1 MIENIEYIK
10 LGLTIVTALG
20 SVLGFYHKF
29 IMKKID
35 EKVDQKLYDKE
46 VNHITTNSKN
56 NFTNLNDKI
65 VTLAEDVKIIKTH
78 ILSVLNNK

>member
-1 MIENIEYIK
+1 MEDIK
-10 LGLTIVTALG
+10 LIVSILG
-20 SVLGFYHKF
+20 AIAGGFLGYHKYMMF
-29 IMKKID
+29 QID
-35 EKVDQKLYDKE
+35 KKVDQKLYDKE
-46 VNHITTNSKN
+46 VDHITTNSKN

>member
-1 MIENIEYIK
+1 MEDIK
-10 LGLTIVTALG
+10 IIASILGAIAGGFLG
-20 SVLGFYHKF
+20 YHKYMMF
-29 IMKKID
+29 QID
-35 EKVDQKLYDKE
+35 KKVDQKLYDKE
-46 VNHITTNSKN
+46 VDHITTNSKN

>member
-1 MIENIEYIK
+1 MEDIK
-10 LGLTIVTALG
+10 LIASILGAIVGGFLG
-20 SVLGFYHKF
+20 YHKYMMF
-29 IMKKID
+29 QID
-35 EKVDQKLYDKE
+35 KKVDQKLYDKE
-46 VNHITTNSKN
+46 VDHITTNSKN

>member
-1 MIENIEYIK
+1 MEDIK
-10 LGLTIVTALG
+10 LIASILG
-20 SVLGFYHKF
+20 AIAGVFLGYHKYMMF
-29 IMKKID
+29 QID
-35 EKVDQKLYDKE
+35 KKVDQKLYDKE
-46 VNHITTNSKN
+46 VDHITTNSKN